1 MTGPLGN
8 YADLQVLHGADLN
21 ADSATLAA
29 NDAAT
34 INVLLGGWNALVSG
48 CTLTATGGL
57 GVGVAA
63 GEAIA
68 NGVILPISAGPV
80 TLGTNSGQ
88 VNPRIDVIYAVLVAG
103 GTSGTNPGSGNP
115 TKADTYTLGVQ
126 PGTNAASPVAPSLPN
141 NTYVQLGTVTVP
153 AGATSITGANLNSQ
167 VTAPNAQG
175 PLGPVLVNILLHL
188 AANITSSA
196 TVHGIRQG
204 SGNGLDSDTVD
215 GQHASAFQA
224 AGNYDAAGAA
234 AAVAGNLTT
243 ETTNRT
249 NADTVLTNSLNAHE
263 AASAQ
268 AGAVHNVW
276 MQRGVIAGISLTSGM
291 GRVVNTYNFPTPF
304 DVTPVAVL
312 AGPSIDTAD
321 GTSEDIKVK
330 AQPISA
336 SQFQVMM
343 NTGGNFNGSI
353 TWIAVR

>member
-29 NDAAT
+29 NDVAT

-68 NGVILPISAGPV
+68 NGVILPISAGSV

-88 VNPRIDVIYAVLVAG
+88 VNPRIDVIYAQLVAG

-126 PGTNAASPVAPSLPN
+126 PGTNAASPVAPSLSN

-153 AGATSITGANLNSQ
+153 AGATSLTGANLNSQ

-175 PLGPVLVNILLHL
+175 PLGPVLVNLLLHL

-215 GQHASAFQA
+215 GEHAAAFQP
-224 AGNYDAAGAA
+224 AGSYDAAGAA
-234 AAVAGNLTT
+234 AAVAGNLTSESST
-243 ETTNRT
+243 RAS
-249 NADTVLTNSLNAHE
+249 ADTVLTNALNAHE
-263 AASAQ
+263 AADLGTAT
-268 AGAVHNVW
+268 VHNLRI
-276 MQRGVIAGISLTSGM
+276 QHGITGTEVTDSNGNATFTVTFPSPFTVPPTVVPG
-291 GRVVNTYNFPTPF
+291 VVNFKPGNASVCEAQS
-304 DVTPVAVL
+304 VTVNGCTIQL
-312 AGPSIDTAD
+312 GF
-321 GTSEDIKVK
+321 
-330 AQPISA
+330 A
-336 SQFQVMM
+336 SNSGATVQA
-343 NTGGNFNGSI
+343 S
-353 TWIAVR
+353 WIAVGS